1 MSKLCV
7 VLRTGAECL
16 SWFAFRNTKIISL
29 TLLME
34 VLKVKTTSTR
44 ELNNS
49 QTKNIIELCVN

>member
-1 MSKLCV
+1 M
-7 VLRTGAECL
+7 LRTGAECL
-16 SWFAFRNTKIISL
+16 SWFVVRNTKIISI

-34 VLKVKTTSTR
+34 ALKVKTTSTR